1 MINLMKASAGTGKTY
16 NLAKTYLTL
25 TAAQTRMV
33 NGETQFHNVSRFVKE
48 IPDGSSID
56 KPILGE
62 FGILVPDMD
71 EEENFDPEYV
81 TEGERIL
88 AEQMERILDDEELL
102 RNYSDK
108 SYERATVYAPDKY
121 KESIH
126 EILKRY
132 E

>member
-1 MINLMKASAGTGKTY
+1 MYDKGKDWQY
-16 NLAKTYLTL
+16 NDDRKDGDAIMDCKKQCITEDYSLY
-25 TAAQTRMV
+25 
-33 NGETQFHNVSRFVKE
+33 NGDTVELIKE

-56 KPILGE
+56 KPIMGE

-88 AEQMERILDDEELL
+88 AEQMEKILDDEELL
-102 RNYSDK
+102 KKYSDK
-108 SYERATVYAPDKY
+108 SFERAAFYAPDKY